1 MKVRIEFSLRKREMR
16 TVFEE
21 LVSRAVQAGRFMQ
34 AAEGEAPGT
43 PTPTAEELWQML
55 VGEEG
60 ELRGQRVLSL
70 LQGLG
75 MSGGDVKTLLMD
87 VLRALD
93 QGNSK
98 EE

>member
-21 LVSRAVQAGRFMQ
+21 LVSSAVQAGRLMQ
-34 AAEGEAPGT
+34 AAEGAAPGAST
-43 PTPTAEELWQML
+43 PSTEELWQML

-93 QGNSK
+93 QDNSK